1 MSTWIVVLV
10 VVGLVLLLGGTLLAL
25 AGPASAAG
33 AMGQMMGQ
41 VGCADVV
48 G

>member
-10 VVGLVLLLGGTLLAL
+10 VVGLALLLSGALLAL
-25 AGPASAAG
+25 AGPAVAAG

-41 VGCADVV
+41 AGWVCG
-48 G
+48 